1 MYTHLPVALFIQIKT
16 GQNKTMTPNDLKF
29 LLENK
34 PLSPCVLSWLGVSE
48 DDIRTGKILSV
59 EIPPLGPWETLT
71 KEEKL
76 LGYAKSRLK
85 REKALKILGV
95 TEDEIEYENRKRLGS
110 LGNTTSP
117 TTSKDRKRR
126 LLTFWSFEIRKMML
140 KRSSRCASV
149 AHDSKESLVSTVM

>member
-1 MYTHLPVALFIQIKT
+1 
-16 GQNKTMTPNDLKF
+16 MTPNDHKL

-34 PLSPCVLSWLGVSE
+34 PVPLCVLSRLGVSE
-48 DDIRTGKILSV
+48 DDIRTGKILAA

-76 LGYAKSRLK
+76 LGYTTSRLK

-117 TTSKDRKRR
+117 TTNKDRKRR

-140 KRSSRCASV
+140 IRGNRSTRCAPV
-149 AHDSKESLVSTVM
+149 AHDGKESLVPTVI